1 MARDSQ
7 DRPPEEQRLLLN
19 ALADGELDAATALD
33 FERRLA
39 SEPALRT
46 EYERIQAAKSA
57 LRKVPKPMLGD
68 GFRQRIEALAGSPP
82 PKSASVVVAAPSPP
96 PAQGR
101 RPAAGWRM
109 AGGGREL
116 AAAALVG
123 VVLGGGGVHLLTA
136 PDRPDQ
142 LEAAITDSHRRS
154 LLAANPVDV
163 VTSDQH
169 TVKPWLDAR
178 LGVSPPAINLAGKGF
193 QLVGGRVDVLGGR
206 SVPSLVY
213 RHNEHLISLFAVP
226 VGADV
231 PVQEPVSLDVGG
243 YHVVRWTGKGFAFW
257 AVSDLE
263 PGELRNLVS
272 LYRSQT

>member
-1 MARDSQ
+1 M
-7 DRPPEEQRLLLN
+7 
-19 ALADGELDAATALD
+19 
-33 FERRLA
+33 
-39 SEPALRT
+39 
-46 EYERIQAAKSA
+46 
-57 LRKVPKPMLGD
+57 
-68 GFRQRIEALAGSPP
+68 
-82 PKSASVVVAAPSPP
+82 
-96 PAQGR
+96 
-101 RPAAGWRM
+101 
-109 AGGGREL
+109 
-116 AAAALVG
+116 
-123 VVLGGGGVHLLTA
+123 
-136 PDRPDQ
+136 
-142 LEAAITDSHRRS
+142 
-154 LLAANPVDV
+154 
-163 VTSDQH
+163 
-169 TVKPWLDAR
+169 
-178 LGVSPPAINLAGKGF
+178 